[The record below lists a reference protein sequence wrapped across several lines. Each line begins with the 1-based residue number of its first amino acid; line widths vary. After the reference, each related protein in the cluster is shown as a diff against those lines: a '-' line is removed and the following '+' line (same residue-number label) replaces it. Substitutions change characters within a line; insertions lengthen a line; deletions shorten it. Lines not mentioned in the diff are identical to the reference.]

1 MKLRGLA
8 SLRRRLVA
16 VAATAM
22 TFVLAGGPQADA
34 QDGRGALA
42 PLLAKAKQEGAVTI
56 FTGTARY
63 PDSAV
68 KQIEQDFR
76 RKYGFALKVTLAAPG
91 PHPPTVQKLITEA
104 KSGVK
109 PGMDLFPTA
118 LAFYGP
124 MREAGVLAKVN
135 FAAFGVPQDLIAPP
149 GDNVQIST
157 IARNVIYNTNLVKKA
172 DAPRR
177 LQDLADPKWKGKIVA
192 PAIPDVFAM
201 MVPVLGEHDALD
213 LVRAL
218 VQDQQIVLIQSVTDV
233 GTKVANGEFAL
244 GYGVPADW
252 TGLRK
257 RGAPIDNAPLEKVSG
272 QPFHAG
278 VLANADHP
286 AAATVFAYFAC
297 CTPEGKKSL
306 YQSIGWANF
315 ETSGTEPYEI
325 GGQGRGVNPDH
336 QWQTRDQGRLGQ
348 EIAKILGM

>member
-1 MKLRGLA
+1 MKLRCFALSRRGLI
-8 SLRRRLVA
+8 A
-16 VAATAM
+16 VAATGM
-22 TFVLAGGPQADA
+22 TFILAGAPHAGA
-34 QDGRGALA
+34 QEGRGALA
-42 PLLAKAKQEGAVTI
+42 PLLAKAKQEGALTI

-63 PDSAV
+63 PESTV
-68 KQIEQDFR
+68 KQLEQDFR
-76 RKYGFALKVTLAAPG
+76 RKYGFALKITLSAPG
-91 PHPPTVQKLITEA
+91 PHPPIVQKLITEA

-118 LAFYGP
+118 LSFFGS
-124 MREAGVLAKVN
+124 MRDAGVLAKVN
-135 FAAFGVPQDLIAPP
+135 FATLGVPHDLIAPP
-149 GDNVQIST
+149 GDNVQIAT

-201 MVPVLGEHDALD
+201 LAPVLGERDALD
-213 LVRAL
+213 LVRQL

-233 GTKVANGEFAL
+233 GAKVASGEFAL

-286 AAATVFAYFAC
+286 AAATVFAYFVC

-306 YQSIGWANF
+306 YESIGWANF
-315 ETSGTEPYEI
+315 ETLGTEPHEI
-325 GGQGRGVNPDH
+325 GGLGRGVNPDH
-336 QWQTRDQGRLGQ
+336 LWQMRDQARLGQ

>member
-1 MKLRGLA
+1 MNLCCFA
-8 SLRRRLVA
+8 SSRRRLI
-16 VAATAM
+16 AAAA
-22 TFVLAGGPQADA
+22 AGIVFIFSGAPHASA
-34 QDGRGALA
+34 QEGRGALA

-76 RKYGFALKVTLAAPG
+76 RKYGFALKITLAAPG
-91 PHPPTVQKLITEA
+91 PHPPSVQKLIAEA

-118 LAFYGP
+118 LTFYGP

-135 FAAFGVPQDLIAPP
+135 FAALGVPHDLIAPP

-177 LQDLADPKWKGKIVA
+177 LHDLADPKWKGKIVA

-201 MVPVLGEHDALD
+201 LVPVLGEHDALD
-213 LVRAL
+213 LVRKL

-297 CTPEGKKSL
+297 CTPEGKKAL

-315 ETSGTEPYEI
+315 ETSGTEPNEI
-325 GGQGRGVNPDH
+325 GGHGRGVNPDH
-336 QWQTRDQGRLGQ
+336 QWQVSDQARLGQ

>member
-1 MKLRGLA
+1 MTLCCFAL
-8 SLRRRLVA
+8 LFRRPIA
-16 VAATAM
+16 VATAAM
-22 TFVLAGGPQADA
+22 MFILAGALYADA

-42 PLLAKAKQEGAVTI
+42 PLLAKAKQEGALTI

-63 PDSAV
+63 PDKDIARL
-68 KQIEQDFR
+68 EQAFR
-76 RKYGFALKVTLAAPG
+76 HKYGSPLKITLAAPG
-91 PHPPTVQKLITEA
+91 PHPPVVQKLIVEA

-118 LAFYGP
+118 LAFFGP
-124 MREAGVLAKVN
+124 MREAGVLAKVD
-135 FAAFGVPQDLIAPP
+135 FAAYGVPRDLIAPP

-177 LQDLADPKWKGKIVA
+177 LSDLADPKWKGKIVA

-201 MVPVLGEHDALD
+201 MAPVLGEREALD
-213 LVRAL
+213 LVRRL
-218 VQDQQIVLIQSVTDV
+218 VQDQKIVLIQSVTDV

-244 GYGVPADW
+244 GFGVPADW

-257 RGAPIDNAPLEKVSG
+257 RGAPIENAPLEKVSG

-286 AAATVFAYFAC
+286 AAAAVFAYFAC
-297 CTPEGKKSL
+297 CTPEGKKAL

-315 ETSGTEPYEI
+315 ETVGTEPHEI
-325 GGQGRGVNPDH
+325 GGQGRGINPDH
-336 QWQTRDQGRLGQ
+336 QWQMRDQTRLAQ
-348 EIAKILGM
+348 EIAKILGL

>member
-1 MKLRGLA
+1 MRLCCFALFLRLI
-8 SLRRRLVA
+8 A
-16 VAATAM
+16 VATAAM
-22 TFVLAGGPQADA
+22 SIVLAGAPNANSEDA
-34 QDGRGALA
+34 RSALA
-42 PLLAKAKQEGAVTI
+42 PLRAKAKQEGALTI

-68 KQIEQDFR
+68 KLLEQDFR
-76 RKYGFALKVTLAAPG
+76 REYGFPLKITFAAPG
-91 PHPPTVQKLITEA
+91 PHPPIVQKLITEA

-118 LAFYGP
+118 LAFFGP

-135 FAAFGVPQDLIAPP
+135 FAALGAPQALIAPP
-149 GDNVQIST
+149 GDNVQLNT

-172 DAPRR
+172 EAPRR
-177 LQDLADPKWKGKIVA
+177 LEDLADPKWKGKIVA
-192 PAIPDVFAM
+192 PAIPDVFALM
-201 MVPVLGEHDALD
+201 APVLGEREAID
-213 LVRAL
+213 LVRRL
-218 VQDQQIVLIQSVTDV
+218 VQDQKIVLIQSVTDV

-244 GYGVPADW
+244 GFGVPADW

-272 QPFHAG
+272 QPFYAG
-278 VLANADHP
+278 VLAKADHP

-297 CTPEGKKSL
+297 CTPEGKKAL

-325 GGQGRGVNPDH
+325 GGRGRGVNPD
-336 QWQTRDQGRLGQ
+336 QKWQMNDQTRLSQ
-348 EIAKILGM
+348 EIAKILGI

>member
-1 MKLRGLA
+1 MTIVLAGTPHVYSEDARSALA
-8 SLRRRLVA
+8 SLR
-16 VAATAM
+16 
-22 TFVLAGGPQADA
+22 
-34 QDGRGALA
+34 
-42 PLLAKAKQEGAVTI
+42 AKAKQEGALTI

-68 KQIEQDFR
+68 KQIEQDFQR
-76 RKYGFALKVTLAAPG
+76 EYGFPLKITLAAPG
-91 PHPPTVQKLITEA
+91 PHPPIVQKLITEA

-118 LAFYGP
+118 LLFFGP

-135 FAAFGVPQDLIAPP
+135 FGALGVPRALIAPP
-149 GDNVQIST
+149 GDNVQLNT

-177 LQDLADPKWKGKIVA
+177 LEELADPKWKGKIVA
-192 PAIPDVFAM
+192 PAIPDVFALM
-201 MVPVLGEHDALD
+201 APVLGEREAVD
-213 LVRAL
+213 LVRRL
-218 VQDQQIVLIQSVTDV
+218 VKDQQIVLIQSVTDV

-244 GYGVPADW
+244 GFGVPADW

-272 QPFHAG
+272 QPFYAG
-278 VLANADHP
+278 VLAKADHP

-297 CTPEGKKSL
+297 CTPEGKKAL

-325 GGQGRGVNPDH
+325 GGLGRGVNPDQ
-336 QWQTRDQGRLGQ
+336 QWQMHDQTRLSQ

>member
-1 MKLRGLA
+1 MTLCCFA
-8 SLRRRLVA
+8 SLRRRPIA
-16 VAATAM
+16 VATAAM
-22 TFVLAGGPQADA
+22 AIVLAGAPHANTQEA
-34 QDGRGALA
+34 RGALA

-68 KQIEQDFR
+68 KQLEQDFR
-76 RKYGFALKVTLAAPG
+76 RKYGFPLKIMLSAPG
-91 PHPPTVQKLITEA
+91 PHPPIVQKLIAEA

-118 LAFYGP
+118 LAFFGP
-124 MREAGVLAKVN
+124 MRDAGVLAKVD
-135 FAAFGVPQDLIAPP
+135 FAALGVPQELIAPP
-149 GDNVQIST
+149 GDNVQLNT
-157 IARNVIYNTNLVKKA
+157 IARNVIYNTKLVKKA
-172 DAPRR
+172 EAPRR

-201 MVPVLGEHDALD
+201 LAPALGEPEALD
-213 LVRAL
+213 LVRHL
-218 VQDQQIVLIQSVTDV
+218 VQDQHIVLIQSVTDV
-233 GTKVANGEFAL
+233 GAKVANGEFAL
-244 GYGVPADW
+244 GFGVPADW

-297 CTPEGKKSL
+297 CTAEGKKAL

-325 GGQGRGVNPDH
+325 GGHGHGINPDH
-336 QWQTRDQGRLGQ
+336 QWQIHDQTRLSQ

>member
-1 MKLRGLA
+1 MTSCRFALLRHHLI
-8 SLRRRLVA
+8 A
-16 VAATAM
+16 VATTGAA
-22 TFVLAGGPQADA
+22 LILIGA
-34 QDGRGALA
+34 QHANSQETRGALA

-68 KQIEQDFR
+68 KQLEQAFQ
-76 RKYGFALKVTLAAPG
+76 RKYGFPLKISLAAPG
-91 PHPPTVQKLITEA
+91 PHPPIVQKLIAEA

-118 LAFYGP
+118 LAFFGP
-124 MREAGVLAKVN
+124 MRDAGVVAKTN
-135 FAAFGVPQDLIAPP
+135 FAAFGVPQDLMAPP
-149 GDNVQIST
+149 GDNLQIST
-157 IARNVIYNTNLVKKA
+157 IARNVIYNTNLIKKA

-177 LQDLADPKWKGKIVA
+177 LQDLADPKWKGRIVA

-201 MVPVLGEHDALD
+201 MAPVLGERQAVD
-213 LVRAL
+213 LVRQL
-218 VQDQQIVLIQSVTDV
+218 VQAQQIVLIQSVTDV

-244 GYGVPADW
+244 GFGVPADW

-297 CTPEGKKSL
+297 CTPEGRKSL
-306 YQSIGWANF
+306 YESIGWANF

-325 GGQGRGVNPDH
+325 GGSGRGVNPDH
-336 QWQTRDQGRLGQ
+336 QWQMRDQARLSQ
-348 EIAKILGM
+348 EMAKILGM

>member
-1 MKLRGLA
+1 MTLCRVA
-8 SLRRRLVA
+8 SLRRRPFA
-16 VAATAM
+16 IAIAAMVIGFAAAPPAHTQEA
-22 TFVLAGGPQADA
+22 
-34 QDGRGALA
+34 RGALA
-42 PLLAKAKQEGAVTI
+42 PLLAKAKQEGALTV

-76 RKYGFALKVTLAAPG
+76 RKYGFPLKITLSAAG
-91 PHPPTVQKLITEA
+91 PHPPVVQKLIAEA

-118 LAFYGP
+118 LAFFGP
-124 MREAGVLAKVN
+124 LRDAGVLAKVD
-135 FAAFGVPQDLIAPP
+135 FAALGVPQEMIAPP
-149 GDNVQIST
+149 GDNVQLNT
-157 IARNVIYNTNLVKKA
+157 IARNVIYNTRLVKKA

-177 LQDLADPKWKGKIVA
+177 LQDLADPRWKGKIVA

-201 MVPVLGEHDALD
+201 MAPVLGEREALG
-213 LVRAL
+213 LVRQLA
-218 VQDQQIVLIQSVTDV
+218 QDQHIVLIQSVTDV
-233 GTKVANGEFAL
+233 GTKVASGEFAL
-244 GYGVPADW
+244 GFGVPADW

-297 CTPEGKKSL
+297 CTPEGKKAL

-315 ETSGTEPYEI
+315 ETSGTEPHEI
-325 GGQGRGVNPDH
+325 GGHGRGINPDH
-336 QWQTRDQGRLGQ
+336 QWQIRDQTRVAQ
-348 EIAKILGM
+348 EMAKILGM